1 MDGSS
6 PYGVAMRGML
16 SRVAVL
22 SLVLAACSTQ
32 GTPATTPSS
41 VPATTTTVV
50 ATTTTLPPTT
60 ATTVATTTTVDRVAE
75 IEAIFQDLEER
86 RLQALYEGDKETF
99 KSLFANK
106 EYMQKSLAL
115 FDLVEFADSPQ
126 PDRVEVIQLLHE
138 GTECLAAEV
147 ETRYKGVLAQGVT
160 AVKIVVLESID
171 GGWGISYT
179 GEGWTCEGPHPL
191 SP

>member
-106 EYMQKSLAL
+106 EYMERSLGA
-115 FDLVEFADSPQ
+115 FDVMEFDQQPEGRIAGLEIIYEDAVCMAARYQVERLDRGDVSVSAVVILEQVDGEWGFSFA
-126 PDRVEVIQLLHE
+126 
-138 GTECLAAEV
+138 
-147 ETRYKGVLAQGVT
+147 
-160 AVKIVVLESID
+160 
-171 GGWGISYT
+171 
-179 GEGWTCEGPHPL
+179 GEGWACTGPHPF

>member
-106 EYMQKSLAL
+106 EYMERSLGA
-115 FDLVEFADSPQ
+115 FDVVEFGAP
-126 PDRVEVIQLLHE
+126 PEVRVEVLTVLTESETCIAARRMLHRVDL
-138 GTECLAAEV
+138 GKSSTPSIGV
-147 ETRYKGVLAQGVT
+147 IETVDGV
-160 AVKIVVLESID
+160 
-171 GGWGISYT
+171 WGFSFT
-179 GEGWTCEGPHPL
+179 GEGWVCEGLHPL